1 MSAPAQR
8 THPHVTPPPAIVTIG
23 SLDQEGRGIA
33 RIDGKAVFVEGALPG
48 EVVAITTLKRKPTYE
63 IARADSIAKPNAARV
78 QPQCPHFGVCGGCSL
93 QHFDAAAQVAA
104 KQRALEDALW
114 HIGRVR
120 PGQMLPPI
128 HGPAWEYRHR
138 ARLSVRHV
146 AKKGGVLI
154 GFHERKSSYVADMTS
169 CAVLPRRISDLLPK
183 LRVLIGGLT
192 VRDRLPQIELAV
204 GDGADAAHV
213 LVLRI
218 LEPLATAD
226 EAALGAF
233 ADAHGVQFYLQPG
246 GPGTVAPLRPSQ
258 PTLAYVLPEFGLRF
272 PYSPTEF
279 TQVNPAINRVLVRRA
294 LALLDP
300 RPGER
305 IADFFCGIGNF
316 TLPIARRGATV
327 VGIEGSAAL
336 VQRAADNAAAKRPGG
351 QGHVPRRR
359 PVRRDAGK
367 PGSTGAAGQDPRR
380 SATRRRNSAGQGAAR
395 RWRAAA
401 HRVRIVQP
409 GHTRP
414 RRVGAGPR
422 SRLHARRGR
431 SRQHVPAYGA
441 RRIDRR
447 VRALTAREKNRGS
460 SRRPDDRCRCPMSR
474 VSRAAPKM
482 PAAGSA
488 N

>member
-1 MSAPAQR
+1 
-8 THPHVTPPPAIVTIG
+8 VVVTIG

-33 RIDGKAVFVEGALPG
+33 RVDGKAVFVEGGLPG

-63 IARADSIAKPNAARV
+63 IARADAIARPNAARV
-78 QPQCPHFGVCGGCSL
+78 EPRCPHFGVCGGCSL
-93 QHFDAAAQVAA
+93 QHFDAAAQVAT

-120 PGQMLPPI
+120 PGQMLAPI

-146 AKKGGVLI
+146 AKKGGTLV

-183 LRVLIGGLT
+183 LRLLIGGLT

-204 GDGADAAHV
+204 GDGPDAAHV

-218 LEPLATAD
+218 LEPLAPTD
-226 EAALGAF
+226 EAALVAF
-233 ADAHGVQFYLQPG
+233 AAAYGVQFYLQPG
-246 GPGTVAPLRPSQ
+246 GPGTVTPLHPSP
-258 PTLAYVLPEFGLRF
+258 PTLAYALPEFDLRF

-327 VGIEGSAAL
+327 VGIEGNAAL
-336 VQRAADNAAAKRPGG
+336 VQRAADNAAANGLAARASFRVDNLFAATPESLEALGPLAKVLVDPPREGAIALVKALPGDG
-351 QGHVPRRR
+351 APERIVYVSCSPATLA
-359 PVRRDAGK
+359 RDASVLVHDHGY
-367 PGSTGAAGQDPRR
+367 TLAAAGVINMFPH
-380 SATRRRNSAGQGAAR
+380 T
-395 RWRAAA
+395 A
-401 HRVRIVQP
+401 HVE
-409 GHTRP
+409 
-414 RRVGAGPR
+414 
-422 SRLHARRGR
+422 SL
-431 SRQHVPAYGA
+431 
-441 RRIDRR
+441 
-447 VRALTAREKNRGS
+447 ALFMR
-460 SRRPDDRCRCPMSR
+460 
-474 VSRAAPKM
+474 
-482 PAAGSA
+482 
-488 N
+488 